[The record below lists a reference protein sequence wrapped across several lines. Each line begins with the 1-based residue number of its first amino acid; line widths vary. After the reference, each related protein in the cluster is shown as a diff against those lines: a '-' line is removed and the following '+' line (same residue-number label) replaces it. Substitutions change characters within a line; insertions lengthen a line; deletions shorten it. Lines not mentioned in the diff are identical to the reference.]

1 MGRKYLKVKYFR
13 CPKCKERLEVVVSG
27 YLNKRKKEQV
37 FTEKIIGY
45 CCQSC
50 NFKQKIEI

>member
-13 CPKCKERLEVVVSG
+13 CPKCKERLEAVVSG

-45 CCQSC
+45 CCRSC